1 MLMLLSMNDEVPSIS
16 SQFSIKVIP
25 ELVLRELFKLIDSVI
40 SKGQEDQRKQSFLEK
55 KDSMK

>member
-1 MLMLLSMNDEVPSIS
+1 MLLSMNDEVPSIS

>member
-1 MLMLLSMNDEVPSIS
+1 MLLSMNDEVASIS
-16 SQFSIKVIP
+16 SQFSIEVIP